1 MVTQKVV
8 LIGIGGASCSGKT
21 LLAKHISQALP
32 QNAIIIHQD
41 DFCPPAEQV
50 PYSKEYPDLQDWDDP
65 SSCILWQ
72 KLQGFLAKVRQTGRV
87 ESHSSHDHLNKQNNI
102 PIDQVVFERWAEAFR
117 SLDAEQRQKGVE
129 LIWVIVDGFVL
140 YWDKLVTD
148 MLDIRIF
155 LQVPYQTLKD
165 RREQRQT
172 YVLQR
177 KSHPAIYPDDA
188 AEGGVWT
195 DPPDYFDKIVWP
207 GYLKAHS
214 HVLDGPGLTQLK
226 PEWGPKGLDLH
237 VICPGEGADGLS
249 EAFGKSCQAVLEG
262 VESGKGSIIA

>member
-41 DFCPPAEQV
+41 DFCPPADQV

-72 KLQGFLAKVRQTGRV
+72 ELQGFLAKVRQTGRV
-87 ESHSSHDHLNKQNNI
+87 EDHSSHDHLNKQNKI

-140 YWDKLVTD
+140 YWDKIDGSSARLMFSNASPILRYDDRHRLNLATD
-148 MLDIRIF
+148 
-155 LQVPYQTLKD
+155 
-165 RREQRQT
+165 
-172 YVLQR
+172 
-177 KSHPAIYPDDA
+177 PDDA

-249 EAFGKSCQAVLEG
+249 EAFDKSCQAVLKG